1 LLEQVLVLQ
10 VILLMQT
17 EHQVQLM
24 LQTGLLVKAVPLK
37 QVIGL
42 VVVVSS
48 FDTNISCSKKHKYP

>member
-24 LQTGLLVKAVPLK
+24 LQTGLLAKAETPALL
-37 QVIGL
+37 GL